1 MSSSSE
7 RVTRGRVLSG
17 ANVNVV
23 TADLGVVSARPARG
37 IVVSQELIDSAT
49 REGFDAGYATGF
61 DQGYADG
68 LAQARNHAE
77 ILTQL
82 AQRLSDAADAL
93 MARETTARTQIEDEL
108 VAAAF
113 EIATALVGHELENP
127 DTRGRDAI
135 ARALALAPDHGLVVA
150 RLNPTDFAVIDPSHL
165 ELGRAVELIAD
176 PTVAPGECIVDVGSC
191 RIDARIGPALERV
204 REVLS

>member
-1 MSSSSE
+1 MNSSSE
-7 RVTRGRVLSG
+7 RMTRGRVLSG
-17 ANVNVV
+17 ADVNVV
-23 TADLGVVSARPARG
+23 AADLGVVSARPARG

-68 LAQARNHAE
+68 IAQARNHTE

-93 MARETTARTQIEDEL
+93 MARETTAREQIENEV

-113 EIATALVGHELENP
+113 EIAATLVGHELENP

-135 ARALALAPDHGLVVA
+135 ARALALAPEHGTVVA

-165 ELGRAVELIAD
+165 ELGRAIELVAD
-176 PTVAPGECIVDVGSC
+176 PTVGPGDCVVDVGSC
-191 RIDARIGPALERV
+191 RIDARVGPALERV

>member
-7 RVTRGRVLSG
+7 RISRGRVLSG

-23 TADLGVVSARPARG
+23 AADLGVVSARPARG

-49 REGFDAGYATGF
+49 REGFDTGYATGF

-68 LAQARNHAE
+68 LAQAHNHAE

-93 MARETTARTQIEDEL
+93 MARETTAREQIENEL

-113 EIATALVGHELENP
+113 EIATALVGHELDNP
-127 DTRGRDAI
+127 DTRGREAI

-150 RLNPTDFAVIDPSHL
+150 RLNPTDFAVIDPSQL
-165 ELGRAVELIAD
+165 QLGRAIELISD
-176 PTVAPGECIVDVGSC
+176 PTVGPGECIVDVGSC